1 MENVHKKENGNMKKE
16 SPLYR
21 HIRLPLKILL
31 IVFMSITVIGF
42 TYKYFDT
49 TDETK
54 KKMSALE
61 RSLQDLRAAMSVD
74 SVRQYNIQKIMSIID
89 TYNKEIS
96 SVEKY
101 EIANEIYTLNLKY
114 TNLDVDLI
122 CATISHESAGT
133 WDPKI
138 KSHAGAIG
146 LMQIMPATGMYLAE
160 YEGITWTNEEEV
172 LTNPIYNIRMGARYL
187 STLIS
192 YYGIDGGLAAYNGG
206 EKQAA
211 LWIKSNKADGILWAE
226 TQNYIPAIIK
236 LWDKYREKTL

>member
-1 MENVHKKENGNMKKE
+1 MKKENL
-16 SPLYR
+16 LYK

-54 KKMSALE
+54 KKMSDLE

-74 SVRQYNIQKIMSIID
+74 SVRQYNIQKIMAIID
-89 TYNKEIS
+89 KYNKTMS

-101 EIANEIYTLNLKY
+101 EIANEIYNMSLKY

-122 CATISHESAGT
+122 CATITHESAKT
-133 WDPKI
+133 WDPKVI
-138 KSHAGAIG
+138 SQAGAIG

-160 YEGITWTNEEEV
+160 YEDITWTSPEEV
-172 LTNPIYNIRMGARYL
+172 LMNPIYNIRMGTRYL
-187 STLIS
+187 STLVS
-192 YYGIDGGLAAYNGG
+192 YYGVDGGLAAYNGG

-211 LWIKSNKADGILWAE
+211 LWLKKNKQKGILWAE
-226 TQNYIPAIIK
+226 TENYIPAIIK
-236 LWDKYREKTL
+236 LWDQYREKAL

>member
-1 MENVHKKENGNMKKE
+1 MQKE
-16 SPLYR
+16 SSLYR
-21 HIRLPLKILL
+21 HIRVPLKILMIL
-31 IVFMSITVIGF
+31 FLAITVIGF

-54 KKMSALE
+54 QKMRDLE

-74 SVRQYNIQKIMSIID
+74 SVRQFNIQKIMTILE
-89 TYNKEIS
+89 TYNKEMS

-101 EIANEIYTLNLKY
+101 DIANEIYSLSIKY

-122 CATISHESAGT
+122 CATITHESAGT

-138 KSHAGAIG
+138 VSHAGAIG

-160 YEGITWTNEEEV
+160 FENISWTNEQDV
-172 LTNPIYNIRMGARYL
+172 LTNPIYNIRMGTRFL

-192 YYGIDGGLAAYNGG
+192 YYGIEGGLAAYNGG
-206 EKQAA
+206 EKYAS
-211 LWIKSNKADGILWAE
+211 LWIKSDKADGILLAE
-226 TQNYIPAIIK
+226 TQNYIPAIMK
-236 LWDKYREKTL
+236 LWDRYREKSL

>member
-1 MENVHKKENGNMKKE
+1 MKKE

-21 HIRLPLKILL
+21 HIRLPLKILM

-54 KKMSALE
+54 QKMRDLE

-74 SVRQYNIQKIMSIID
+74 SVRQYNVQKIMAIID
-89 TYNKEIS
+89 SYNQELS

-101 EIANEIYTLNLKY
+101 DIANEIYDLSLKY

-122 CATISHESAGT
+122 CATITHESAMT
-133 WDPKI
+133 WDPNV
-138 KSHAGAIG
+138 KSPVGAIG
-146 LMQIMPATGMYLAE
+146 LMQIMPATGVYLAK
-160 YEGITWTNEEEV
+160 YESITWTNEEEV
-172 LTNPIYNIRMGARYL
+172 LTNPIYNIRMGTRYL

-211 LWIKSNKADGILWAE
+211 RWINNDKKEGILVSE
-226 TQNYIPAIIK
+226 TQNYVPAVIK
-236 LWDKYREKTL
+236 LWGQYREKSL

>member
-1 MENVHKKENGNMKKE
+1 MKKE

-21 HIRLPLKILL
+21 HIRLPLKILM

-54 KKMSALE
+54 QKMRDLE

-74 SVRQYNIQKIMSIID
+74 SVRQYNVQKIMAIID
-89 TYNKEIS
+89 SYNQELS

-101 EIANEIYTLNLKY
+101 DIANEIYDLSLKY

-122 CATISHESAGT
+122 CATITHESAMT
-133 WDPKI
+133 WDPNV
-138 KSHAGAIG
+138 KSPVGAIG
-146 LMQIMPATGMYLAE
+146 LMQIMPATGVYLAK
-160 YEGITWTNEEEV
+160 YEGITWTNEAEV
-172 LTNPIYNIRMGARYL
+172 LTNPIYNIRMGTRYL

-211 LWIKSNKADGILWAE
+211 RWINNDKKDGILVAE
-226 TQNYIPAIIK
+226 TQNYVPAVIK
-236 LWDKYREKTL
+236 LWGQYREKSL

>member
-1 MENVHKKENGNMKKE
+1 MKKE
-16 SPLYR
+16 SALYR
-21 HIRLPLKILL
+21 HVRLPLKILM

-54 KKMSALE
+54 QKMEALE

-74 SVRQYNIQKIMSIID
+74 SVRQFNIQKIMSIIG
-89 TYNKEIS
+89 TYNKEMS
-96 SVEKY
+96 SVEQY
-101 EIANEIYTLNLKY
+101 EIANEIYDLSLKY
-114 TNLDVDLI
+114 TNVDVDLI
-122 CATISHESAGT
+122 CATITHESAGT
-133 WDPKI
+133 WDPKVRS
-138 KSHAGAIG
+138 KAGAIG
-146 LMQIMPATGMYLAE
+146 LMQIMPATGMYLAK
-160 YEGITWTNEEEV
+160 YEGITWTSDEEV
-172 LTNPIYNIRMGARYL
+172 LTNPIYNIRMGVRFL

-226 TQNYIPAIIK
+226 TQNYIPAVIK
-236 LWDKYREKTL
+236 LWDKFRGKSL

>member
-1 MENVHKKENGNMKKE
+1 MKKE
-16 SPLYR
+16 SNLYR
-21 HIRLPLKILL
+21 HIRVPLKILMIL
-31 IVFMSITVIGF
+31 FLSITVIGF

-54 KKMSALE
+54 QKMRDLE

-74 SVRQYNIQKIMSIID
+74 SVRQFNIQKIMTIIES
-89 TYNKEIS
+89 YNKEMS

-101 EIANEIYTLNLKY
+101 DIANEIYNLSLKY

-122 CATISHESAGT
+122 CATITHESAMT

-138 KSHAGAIG
+138 VSQAGAIG
-146 LMQIMPATGMYLAE
+146 LMQIMPTTGMYLAK
-160 YEGITWTNEEEV
+160 YEDITWTNEQEV
-172 LTNPIYNIRMGARYL
+172 LTNPLYNIRMGTRYL

-206 EKQAA
+206 EKYAS
-211 LWIKSNKADGILWAE
+211 LWIKRDKADGILLAE
-226 TQNYIPAIIK
+226 TQNYIPAVMK
-236 LWDKYREKTL
+236 LWDRYREKSL